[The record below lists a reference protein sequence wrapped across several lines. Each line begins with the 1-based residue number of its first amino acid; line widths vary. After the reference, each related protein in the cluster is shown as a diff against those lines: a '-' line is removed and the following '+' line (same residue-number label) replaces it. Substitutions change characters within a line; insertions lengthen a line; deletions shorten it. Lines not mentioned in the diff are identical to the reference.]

1 MEDKFGDFIDYNT
14 MLELNDE
21 ITKLLKYMYNNPG
34 KFGVK
39 TNDQQTELRT
49 QNSELRTQNTYCLQ
63 YKLW

>member
-1 MEDKFGDFIDYNT
+1 MGEKFGANKQLRILNMEDKFGDFIDYNT

-39 TNDQQTELRT
+39 TND
-49 QNSELRTQNTYCLQ
+49 
-63 YKLW
+63 

>member
-1 MEDKFGDFIDYNT
+1 MEVKFGDFIDYNT

-39 TNDQQTELRT
+39 TND
-49 QNSELRTQNTYCLQ
+49 
-63 YKLW
+63 